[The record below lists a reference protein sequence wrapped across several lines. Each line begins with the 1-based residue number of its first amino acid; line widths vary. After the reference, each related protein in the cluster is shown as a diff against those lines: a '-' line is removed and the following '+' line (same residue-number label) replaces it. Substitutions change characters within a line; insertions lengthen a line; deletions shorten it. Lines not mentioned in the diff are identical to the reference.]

1 MAKKKYYAV
10 AAGRQTGIFDS
21 WPLAETQVKG
31 CPGARFKGFPTRR
44 EAEAWLKNPQYS
56 TRAVRQRVKRPPE
69 AKFKVPDNR
78 EEGLVIYTDGGA
90 INNPGPGGYGA
101 VIIDYDLE
109 PAARREI
116 SGGYRLTTNNRME
129 LMACIAA
136 LRSLGVSERPIALY
150 SDSSYVV
157 NAVNKGW
164 ARRWRLNGWLKSDK
178 KPALNADLWEE
189 LLDLTAGL
197 TITFNWVKG
206 HAGNPLN
213 ERCDQLAVQNARQ
226 NNLPIDRGYEKK
238 ELNINER

>member
-10 AAGRQTGIFDS
+10 AVGRKTGIFDN
-21 WPLAETQVKG
+21 WPLAETQVKSW
-31 CPGARFKGFPTRR
+31 PGARFKGFLSRR

-56 TRAVRQRVKRPPE
+56 TGAVRRSVKRPPRTKIK
-69 AKFKVPDNR
+69 ALNNH
-78 EEGLVIYTDGGA
+78 EGLVIYTDGGA

-101 VIIDYDLE
+101 VIVDYDLD
-109 PAARREI
+109 PASRREI

-136 LRSLGVSERPIALY
+136 LRSLGASERPIALY

-164 ARRWRLNGWLKSDK
+164 ARKWRLNGWLKSDK
-178 KPALNADLWEE
+178 KPAMNADLWEE
-189 LLDLTAGL
+189 LLNLTAGL

-226 NNLPIDRGYEKK
+226 NNLPVDRGYEEK
-238 ELNINER
+238 ERNINER

>member
-10 AAGRQTGIFDS
+10 AVGRQTGVFDN

-31 CPGARFKGFPTRR
+31 CPGARFKSFPSRR
-44 EAEAWLKNPQYS
+44 EAEAWLKNPQYN
-56 TRAVRQRVKRPPE
+56 TGAARRIVKRPQMSKNKPV
-69 AKFKVPDNR
+69 KDY
-78 EEGLVIYTDGGA
+78 EGLVIYTDGGA

-101 VIIDYDLE
+101 VIIDFDLD
-109 PAARREI
+109 PNDCREI

-136 LRSLGVSERPIALY
+136 LRSIDDSGRPIALY

-164 ARRWRLNGWLKSDK
+164 ARKWRLNGWLKSDK
-178 KPALNADLWEE
+178 KPALNVDLWEE
-189 LLDLTAGL
+189 LLNLIAGL
-197 TITFNWVKG
+197 NITFNWVKG

-226 NNLPIDRGYEKK
+226 NNLPIDRGYEEK

>member
-10 AAGRQTGIFDS
+10 AVGRETGIFDN
-21 WPLAETQVKG
+21 WPLAAAQVKG
-31 CPGARFKGFPTRR
+31 CPGARFKGFLTRR
-44 EAEAWLKNPQYS
+44 EAEAWLKNPQY
-56 TRAVRQRVKRPPE
+56 TTGAVKSAKRKRPPE
-69 AKFKVPDNR
+69 TKIKALKNHA
-78 EEGLVIYTDGGA
+78 GLVIYTDGGS

-109 PAARREI
+109 PAGRREI

-136 LRSLGVSERPIALY
+136 LRSLGDSERPIALY

-157 NAVNKGW
+157 NAINKGW
-164 ARRWRLNGWLKSDK
+164 ARKWQRNGWLKSDK

-189 LLDLTAGL
+189 LLNLTAGL

-226 NNLPIDRGYEKK
+226 NNLPVDRGYE
-238 ELNINER
+238 ERN

>member
-10 AAGRQTGIFDS
+10 AVGRQTGIFDN
-21 WPLAETQVKG
+21 WPLAEAQVKG
-31 CPGARFKGFPTRR
+31 WPKARFKGFPSRR
-44 EAEAWLKNPQYS
+44 EAEAWLENPQYS
-56 TRAVRQRVKRPPE
+56 TGAAKCGVTRKRPPV
-69 AKFKVPDNR
+69 AKIKAPDKH
-78 EEGLVIYTDGGA
+78 EGLVIYTDGGS

-101 VIIDYDLE
+101 VIIDYDLD
-109 PAARREI
+109 PAVRREI

-136 LRSLGVSERPIALY
+136 LRSLGASERPIALY

-157 NAVNKGW
+157 NGVNKGW
-164 ARRWRLNGWLKSDK
+164 ARKWRLNGWLKSDK

-197 TITFNWVKG
+197 AVTFNWVKG
-206 HAGNPLN
+206 HAGNTLN

-226 NNLPIDRGYEKK
+226 DNLPVDRGYEEK
-238 ELNINER
+238 E

>member
-1 MAKKKYYAV
+1 
-10 AAGRQTGIFDS
+10 
-21 WPLAETQVKG
+21 
-31 CPGARFKGFPTRR
+31 
-44 EAEAWLKNPQYS
+44 
-56 TRAVRQRVKRPPE
+56 
-69 AKFKVPDNR
+69 
-78 EEGLVIYTDGGA
+78 
-90 INNPGPGGYGA
+90 
-101 VIIDYDLE
+101 
-109 PAARREI
+109 
-116 SGGYRLTTNNRME
+116 
-129 LMACIAA
+129 MACIAA
-136 LRSLGVSERPIALY
+136 LRSLGASERPIALY

-213 ERCDQLAVQNARQ
+213 ERCDRLAVQNARQ
-226 NNLPIDRGYEKK
+226 NNLPVDRGYEEK